1 MPQQIGPQPGPR
13 ATSRRGFIQS
23 AAGAIGAA
31 SIAPGALAQQQP
43 NPNIGTPPSVISNP
57 PRQWGHRAPPDI
69 YPDPDIII
77 IDPSFKSLLLGIT
90 AIRRVATG
98 FRWAE
103 GPAWCSEGQYLVFS
117 DVQGNTQYRCLWDN
131 MRVTAFR
138 KPSNNSNG
146 NSFDYQGRQLSTED
160 FFRRVIRW
168 EHDGTLTVI
177 ADSFDGKPLNSPNDL
192 VPHPDGSIWFTDPAY
207 GDTLSEGHPDEAG
220 GPTNSQGLLNP
231 RIGAENAGAIGG
243 SKRQLPTQTYRWDPS
258 GRLDVVL
265 TEDQVPDPNGIC
277 FSPDHKTL
285 YVISTGKGPGD
296 TGAGGKGVI
305 HAFDVQGNKP
315 SNQRVFTD
323 MMVDGVHCGPDGMR
337 ADVAGNL
344 WISSNA
350 VLGYAGV
357 VVFNAQGK
365 LIGRIRLP
373 EVCANLA
380 FGGPKRNMLFMCASQ
395 SLYLL
400 QVQTQGAAP
409 G

>member
-1 MPQQIGPQPGPR
+1 MQQQPDPHRGLR
-13 ATSRRGFIQS
+13 ETSRRGFVRA
-23 AAGAIGAA
+23 AAGAVGAA
-31 SIAPGALAQQQP
+31 VLAPATLAQQG
-43 NPNIGTPPSVISNP
+43 NANLGTPPSVITNP
-57 PRQWGHRAPPDI
+57 PRQWGRHAQPEI
-69 YPDPDIII
+69 YPDPDIIVV
-77 IDPSFKSLLLGIT
+77 DPSFKSLLLGIT
-90 AIRRVATG
+90 AIHRVATG

-103 GPAWCSEGQYLVFS
+103 GPAWSSEGQYLVFS
-117 DVQGNTQYRCLWDN
+117 DVQGNTQYRFIWDDW
-131 MRVTAFR
+131 RVTPFR

-168 EHDGTLTVI
+168 ESDGAMRVI
-177 ADSFDGKPLNSPNDL
+177 ADSYEGKPLNSPNDL
-192 VPHPDGSIWFTDPAY
+192 VPHPDGSIWFTDPSY
-207 GDTLSEGHPDEAG
+207 GGTLSEGHPDTAG
-220 GPTNSQGLLNP
+220 GPTNPQGLLNP

-243 SKRQLPTQTYRWDPS
+243 AKRELPTQTYRWDPS
-258 GRLDVVL
+258 GKLDVVL
-265 TEDQVPDPNGIC
+265 TQDQVPDPNGIC

-296 TGAGGKGVI
+296 TGSGGKGVVY
-305 HAFDVQGNKP
+305 AFEVQGSKL
-315 SNQRVFTD
+315 SGQRVFTD

-337 ADVAGNL
+337 ADVFGNI
-344 WISSNA
+344 WISSNT

-395 SLYLL
+395 SLYML

>member
-1 MPQQIGPQPGPR
+1 MQQQTSPHRGPR
-13 ATSRRGFIQS
+13 EISRRGFVR
-23 AAGAIGAA
+23 AATGVAGAAVIGPA
-31 SIAPGALAQQQP
+31 ALAQQS
-43 NPNIGTPPSVISNP
+43 NANLGTPPSVITNP
-57 PRQWGHRAPPDI
+57 PRQWGHHAPPEL
-69 YPDPDIII
+69 YPDPDIIV
-77 IDPSFKSLLLGIT
+77 IDPSFRSLLLGIT
-90 AIRRVATG
+90 AIHRVATG

-103 GPAWCSEGQYLVFS
+103 GPAWSSEGQYLVFS
-117 DVQGNTQYRCLWDN
+117 DVQGNTQYRFLWDDW
-131 MRVTAFR
+131 RTTPYR

-160 FFRRVIRW
+160 FFRRVVRW
-168 EHDGTLTVI
+168 EHDGTMTVI
-177 ADSFDGKPLNSPNDL
+177 ADAFEGKPLNSPNDL

-207 GDTLSEGHPDEAG
+207 GDSLSEGHPDEAG
-220 GPTNSQGLLNP
+220 GPTNAQGLLNQ
-231 RIGAENAGAIGG
+231 RIGAENAGMIGG
-243 SKRQLPTQTYRWDPS
+243 AKRQLPTQTYRWDPS
-258 GRLDVVL
+258 NKLDVVL
-265 TEDQVPDPNGIC
+265 TEEQVPDPNGIC

-296 TGAGGKGVI
+296 TGPGGKGVVY
-305 HAFDVQGNKP
+305 AFDVQDNKP
-315 SNQRVFTD
+315 AGQRVFTD

-337 ADVAGNL
+337 ADVFGNL
-344 WISSNA
+344 WISSNT

-357 VVFNAQGK
+357 LVFNAQGK

-373 EVCANLA
+373 EVCANLS